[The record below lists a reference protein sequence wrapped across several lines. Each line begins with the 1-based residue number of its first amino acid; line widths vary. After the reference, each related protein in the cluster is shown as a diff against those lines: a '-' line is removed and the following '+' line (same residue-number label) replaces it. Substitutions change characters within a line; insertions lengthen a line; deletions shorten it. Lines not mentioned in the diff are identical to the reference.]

1 MAISKYFY
9 RLKFVKCL
17 LILLFFHTNNTF
29 DILTS
34 QLLVPVKASIETCV
48 FFSRKKHKKHKNKK
62 ESENGKVKEIEKE
75 KKNKGKL
82 SVIVSE
88 GGTKREVKGEVK
100 KGSAVLAN
108 GSKKNNN
115 IDSDGD
121 IPTGPL
127 EEEMNLDELM
137 RQKVILYL

>member
-1 MAISKYFY
+1 MCF
-9 RLKFVKCL
+9 
-17 LILLFFHTNNTF
+17 
-29 DILTS
+29 
-34 QLLVPVKASIETCV
+34 

-100 KGSAVLAN
+100 KGSAVLTN

-137 RQKVILYL
+137 RQKVNLYLKEVLSKLLYQINIAIIVSYNISR